1 MQLSKGLCMLRYS
14 AVSGSLL
21 ALSVLAGCASA
32 PKEAPLASS
41 PNPVASVKAVAAAQP
56 TVEVGSQMLAPSRS
70 ANNGNVRYV
79 VKKGDTLWDI
89 SEYFLADPWLWPEV
103 WYINP
108 EIANPHLI
116 YPGDII
122 TLVWVNGKPMLVR
135 GDLPPESGD
144 VRLSPRVRTTDLA
157 QPIPSIPLEAVRH
170 FVTGAR
176 FITPAELASSPY
188 VLAAADTH
196 LISARGMEFYATR
209 FNQPFEE
216 DYIVVHPG
224 QIYTDPQTGE
234 VLGQEGIDVGEA
246 KVLVEGATATLRVTE
261 TLREIVPGDRL
272 FPVPPSEFVDDIFL
286 NIPEQRIEGRVAAH
300 FDLHLQAGNY
310 DVLTI
315 NVGANHGVKNGTV
328 FEVFKHPNV
337 TEDPIS
343 GETVS
348 LPEEY
353 AGVVVVFRTEARVA
367 HALVMKSTRQINI
380 NDLLR
385 SP

>member
-1 MQLSKGLCMLRYS
+1 MLRIS
-14 AVSGSLL
+14 AVTSSLL
-21 ALSVLAGCASA
+21 ALSVIAGCASTPDTAPPA
-32 PKEAPLASS
+32 PK
-41 PNPVASVKAVAAAQP
+41 PNPVSGVKAVPAAQP
-56 TVEVGSQMLAPSRS
+56 TVQVDQSMLANQHSP
-70 ANNGNVRYV
+70 NNGNVRYV

-108 EIANPHLI
+108 DIANPHLI

-135 GDLPPESGD
+135 GDVPSEPTD
-144 VRLSPRVRTTDLA
+144 VRLSPRVRSTDLA
-157 QPIPSIPLEAVRH
+157 QAIPAIPLEAVRH

-176 FITPAELASSPY
+176 FLTPEQMATSPY

-196 LISARGMEFYATR
+196 LLSARGMQFYAR
-209 FNQPFEE
+209 NFSAPFEE
-216 DYIVVHPG
+216 DYLVVHPG
-224 QIYTDPQTGE
+224 QIYTDPVTGD

-246 KVLVEGATATLRVTE
+246 EMLVTGATATLRVAE
-261 TLREIVPGDRL
+261 TTREIVPGDRL

-286 NIPEQRIEGRVAAH
+286 NIPDQSIEGRVAAH

-315 NVGANHGVKNGTV
+315 NIGSDHGLKNGSV
-328 FEVFKHPNV
+328 LEVFKKEGAA
-337 TEDPIS
+337 TDPIT
-343 GETVS
+343 GELVP
-348 LPEEY
+348 LPEEF
-353 AGVVVVFRTEARVA
+353 AGVIVVFRTEARVA
-367 HALVMKSTRQINI
+367 HALVMSSTRQINI
-380 NDLLR
+380 NDILR

>member
-1 MQLSKGLCMLRYS
+1 MSRYS
-14 AVSGSLL
+14 AISGSLL
-21 ALSVLAGCASA
+21 ALSVLAGCAST
-32 PKEAPLASS
+32 PKEAPIAPS
-41 PNPVASVKAVAAAQP
+41 PNPVANVKAVAAAQP
-56 TVEVGSQMLAPSRS
+56 TVEVGSDMLAKGRS
-70 ANNGNVRYV
+70 ANNGSVRYV

-135 GDLPPESGD
+135 GDVIPESRD
-144 VRLSPRVRTTDLA
+144 VRLSPRVRATDLA
-157 QPIPSIPLEAVRH
+157 QAIPAIPLEAVRH
-170 FVTGAR
+170 FISGAR
-176 FITPAELASSPY
+176 FITPAQLNSSPY
-188 VLAAADTH
+188 VLASSDNH
-196 LISARGMEFYATR
+196 LVSARGMEFYARR
-209 FNQPFEE
+209 FEQPFEE

-224 QIYTDPQTGE
+224 QIYKDPVTGA
-234 VLGQEGIDVGEA
+234 VLGQEGINVGEA
-246 KVLVEGATATLRVTE
+246 EMLTEGPTSTLRVTE
-261 TLREIVPGDRL
+261 NRREIVPGDRL
-272 FPVPPSEFVDDIFL
+272 FPVPPAEFVDDIFL
-286 NIPEQRIEGRVAAH
+286 SIPEQGIEGRVAAH

-310 DVLTI
+310 DVVTI
-315 NVGANHGVKNGTV
+315 NIGSADGLKNGSV
-328 FEVFKHPNV
+328 LEVFKHPGV
-337 TEDPIS
+337 TKDPVS

-353 AGVVVVFRTEARVA
+353 AGVVVVFRTEANVA
-367 HALVMKSTRQINI
+367 HALVMKSQRQINI